1 MKQWDASPGR
11 GWHHSYLLVD
21 LGHDAGADGTTAF
34 ADREAQAFVHGDREA
49 QRDVDLHVVARHHHL
64 DAFRQLDRTGHVR
77 RAEVELRTIV
87 AEERRVTATLVL
99 RQDVH
104 LTLELGVRRDRTRL
118 GQNLAALDVFTLQ
131 TADQHA
137 DVVTGL
143 TLVEQLAEHFHARDR
158 RGLGVL
164 QTDHFGRVTH
174 LDDTALHATGQHRA
188 TTRDREHVF
197 HRQQERL
204 VDVTLRLRNPAVQ
217 RVDQLDDRR
226 HADLGLVA
234 IEGQTG
240 RTVHDRRVVARE
252 LVLRQQL

>member
-1 MKQWDASPGR
+1 MAKPSQRGRRRAMCPGSR
-11 GWHHSYLLVD
+11 YSTMSTKKEARRPPFFDTWAGYPAPAIFLLVD
-21 LGHDAGADGTTAF
+21 LCHDAGADGTTAF
-34 ADREAQAFVHGDREA
+34 TDRETQAFVHGDREA
-49 QRDVDLHVVARHHHL
+49 QRDIDLHVVARHHHL

-77 RAEVELRTIV
+77 GTEVELRAIV

-104 LTLELGVRRDRTRL
+104 LTLELGVRRDRLRL

-164 QTDHFGRVTH
+164 QANHFGRVTH
-174 LDDTALHATGQHRA
+174 LDDTALDATGQHRTA
-188 TTRDREHVF
+188 TGDREHVF
-197 HRQQERL
+197 
-204 VDVTLRLRNPAVQ
+204 D
-217 RVDQLDDRR
+217 
-226 HADLGLVA
+226 
-234 IEGQTG
+234 
-240 RTVHDRRVVARE
+240 
-252 LVLRQQL
+252 